1 MGKEMHVKNINR
13 LIEIKEELIKITKEI
28 EEIELDTNKSIEG
41 VLMQGL
47 YQSIES
53 LKIIVATK

>member
-1 MGKEMHVKNINR
+1 MENTNR

-41 VLMQGL
+41 MLMQGL
-47 YQSIES
+47 HQSIES
-53 LKIIVATK
+53 LKIIVETK

>member
-1 MGKEMHVKNINR
+1 MHVKNINR

>member
-1 MGKEMHVKNINR
+1 MKNINR

-28 EEIELDTNKSIEG
+28 EDIELDTNKSIEG

-53 LKIIVATK
+53 LKIIVAKN